1 MDDPGRMD
9 RYKDALR
16 SIADVRDSKLL
27 RSYADTGVR
36 SESAAA
42 RSAPIL
48 YRSLLRLQATQS
60 RSKPR
65 CPFRP
70 TFRSGSTTLA
80 THATSTVSSKSVH
93 RLLLSTE
100 TGLTDDDELRCSTS
114 TP

>member
-42 RSAPIL
+42 LSAPIL
-48 YRSLLRLQATQS
+48 YLMLTARCCACRRRNRGRSPAARFGRHSGRAQQHWQHMLPQQS
-60 RSKPR
+60 PPSPYIGCYSRQR
-65 CPFRP
+65 R
-70 TFRSGSTTLA
+70 
-80 THATSTVSSKSVH
+80 
-93 RLLLSTE
+93 
-100 TGLTDDDELRCSTS
+100 D
-114 TP
+114 